1 MRFTTVLTTL
11 ASLAMS
17 ARAEV
22 HGASAEGTTMG
33 PVAFLWPDDRPWS
46 ASHDN
51 SGPCGSADGVTNRTE
66 FPLSQGQVALSIADD
81 AYKVAF
87 YIAFDDEPTTQ
98 SEFTEQIVQNITE
111 VEPGHQCYKIAS
123 LPSSA
128 SAGTNATI
136 QLAYWADYEGEN
148 NGKNETFYACA
159 DITLVE
165 AADFTAQVPC
175 FNVTSAD
182 FDSGDATATET
193 VATATVTPTSAGSSS
208 SSSSSSGSGSDGLSK
223 GAIAGIAVGT
233 IVGSLAVVGAFAFM
247 LLKRRKAS
255 SAAAAGSAM
264 PAQPGPM
271 KQRDGDVAS
280 VSTGH

>member
-1 MRFTTVLTTL
+1 MRFATTLTTL
-11 ASLAMS
+11 TSLAMG

-51 SGPCGSADGVTNRTE
+51 SGPCGSADGVTNRTQ

-87 YIAFDDEPTTQ
+87 YIAFDNEPTTQ
-98 SEFTEQIVQNITE
+98 NEFTEQIVQNITE

-123 LPSSA
+123 LPSTA

-148 NGKNETFYACA
+148 GGKNETFYACA
-159 DITLVE
+159 DVTLVE

-175 FNVTSAD
+175 FNVTAAD
-182 FDSGDATATET
+182 FDSGDATTTET
-193 VATATVTPTSAGSSS
+193 VAGATATPTSAA
-208 SSSSSSGSGSDGLSK
+208 SSSSGSGGGGGLSK

-233 IVGSLAVVGAFAFM
+233 IVGSLAVVSAFAFM
-247 LLKRRKAS
+247 LLKRRKS
-255 SAAAAGSAM
+255 SAAAAAAEAGVA
-264 PAQPGPM
+264 AQAGPM
-271 KQRDGDVAS
+271 KQREGDVAS

>member
-1 MRFTTVLTTL
+1 MRFTTTLTTL
-11 ASLAMS
+11 GSLAMG

-33 PVAFLWPDDRPWS
+33 PVAFLWPGDRPWS

-51 SGPCGSADGVTNRTE
+51 AGPCGSAEGVTNRTE
-66 FPLSQGQVALSIADD
+66 FPISQGQVALSIADE

-87 YIAFDDEPTTQ
+87 YIAFDNEPTTQ

-128 SAGTNATI
+128 TAGTNATI

-148 NGKNETFYACA
+148 GGKNETFYACA

-165 AADFTAQVPC
+165 AADFSAQVPC

-193 VATATVTPTSAGSSS
+193 VAAATVTPTAAA
-208 SSSSSSGSGSDGLSK
+208 SSSSGSGGLSK

-247 LLKRRKAS
+247 LLKRRRSA
-255 SAAAAGSAM
+255 SAAAASAV
-264 PAQPGPM
+264 PAQGAQM
-271 KQRDGDVAS
+271 KQREGDVAS

>member
-1 MRFTTVLTTL
+1 MRFTTTL
-11 ASLAMS
+11 ATVASLAMS

-22 HGASAEGTTMG
+22 HGASAEGTVMG

-46 ASHDN
+46 ASNDN
-51 SGPCGSADGVTNRTE
+51 SGPCGSAEGVTNRTE

-87 YIAFDDEPTTQ
+87 YIAFDNEPTTQ
-98 SEFTEQIVQNITE
+98 SDFTEQIVQNITE

-123 LPSSA
+123 LPSTA
-128 SAGTNATI
+128 TAGTNATI

-148 NGKNETFYACA
+148 GGKNETFYACA

-165 AADFTAQVPC
+165 AADFSAQVPC
-175 FNVTSAD
+175 FNVTAAD

-193 VATATVTPTSAGSSS
+193 VASATVTPTSATA
-208 SSSSSSGSGSDGLSK
+208 SSSGSGGLSK
-223 GAIAGIAVGT
+223 GAVAGIAVGT

-247 LLKRRKAS
+247 LLKRRRS
-255 SAAAAGSAM
+255 SAAAASTLPTQA
-264 PAQPGPM
+264 APM
-271 KQRDGDVAS
+271 KQREGDVAS